1 MSAEPVAYPPTT
13 GASRRGAYLRHH
25 LWRLVYGSTGGLTV
39 TGPLPSGPA
48 VLVANHSSHAD
59 TAALMAAVPAA
70 GRPVFAAAADYWFA
84 TPVRRFLV
92 TTLSAAVPVQR
103 HADGAY
109 AALLE
114 ACEPVAASG
123 GIVIVYPE
131 GTRSTDGSVGRF
143 ASGAAR
149 LAADLRVPLVP
160 VALLGT
166 RDVLAKHGTFQAVPV
181 EVRFGAAEAAG
192 ERGAASER
200 SAALRERVA
209 GLLGSAPMADPRS
222 PLGLRVERFVE
233 GPGGLVAGF
242 AWGFAEA
249 VSWPVIAEVSIGL
262 LAVTVPRRM
271 VRFGFAVAAGSVA
284 GSLTTA
290 AFARRGILTPAPLT
304 TPLMRDEARRHLST
318 EGVVG
323 VRHQAFNGIPIKVY
337 AREAGLLG
345 LPAAVVRSGR
355 RGRADRPHRRYRGG
369 GIGGGAAD
377 PGARTTPLRDLRTR
391 RRRGVGRGRLGH
403 PAPVAVIRGQICA
416 SSDAARS
423 QLNSRARSHTSR
435 LRSA

>member
-1 MSAEPVAYPPTT
+1 MSPGPVAYPPTT
-13 GASRRGAYLRHH
+13 GASRHGAYLRHH
-25 LWRLVYGSTGGLTV
+25 LWRLVYGSTGGLAV
-39 TGPLPSGPA
+39 TFPLPSGPA
-48 VLVANHSSHAD
+48 VLVSNHSSHAD
-59 TAALMAAVPAA
+59 TAALMAAVPQA

-92 TTLSAAVPVQR
+92 TTLAAAVPVQR
-103 HADGAY
+103 HANGAY

-114 ACEPVAASG
+114 ACAPVVASG

-149 LAADLRVPLVP
+149 LAADLGVPLVP
-160 VALLGT
+160 AALLGT

-192 ERGAASER
+192 GREAASER

-222 PLGLRVERFVE
+222 ALWVRVEQFVE
-233 GPGGLVAGF
+233 GPGWLVAGF

-290 AFARRGILTPAPLT
+290 ALARRGILAPAPLT
-304 TPLMRDEARRHLST
+304 TPRMRDEARRHLSA

-345 LPAAVVRSGR
+345 LPAPSFGVAVAVERTARIVGTAMVGSAAARLIRAPVR
-355 RGRADRPHRRYRGG
+355 RRYGTYA
-369 GIGGGAAD
+369 IAGAAVW
-377 PGARTTPLRDLRTR
+377 GVGVWATR
-391 RRRGVGRGRLGH
+391 RRWL
-403 PAPVAVIRGQICA
+403 
-416 SSDAARS
+416 
-423 QLNSRARSHTSR
+423 
-435 LRSA
+435 